1 MYKDSE
7 IMSEEEVVS
16 NLIALLHGEA
26 IEDTML
32 DGSRATTFSDGGY
45 LTRDEGFVLYTPDG
59 SKFQITVR
67 QV

>member
-1 MYKDSE
+1 MYEDSE

-32 DGSRATTFSDGGY
+32 DGSRATTFADGGY
-45 LTRDEGFVLYTPDG
+45 LTRDEGFVLYTLDG

>member
-1 MYKDSE
+1 MYEDSE

-32 DGSRATTFSDGGY
+32 DGSRATTFADGGY
-45 LTRDEGFVLYTPDG
+45 LTCDEGFVLYTPDG
-59 SKFQITVR
+59 SKFQISVR

>member
-1 MYKDSE
+1 MYEDSE

>member
-1 MYKDSE
+1 MYEDSE

-32 DGSRATTFSDGGY
+32 DRSRATTFADGGY
-45 LTRDEGFVLYTPDG
+45 LTRDEGLVLYTPDG